1 MIGKIIPYTGSTIPE
16 HFLACDGSAVSR
28 TTYSDLFDVIGTSYG
43 AGDGSTT
50 FNLPDLSGRV
60 VIGESV
66 AHLFASTGGESSHT
80 LIDFPS
86 HSHSVPA
93 HGHGNDFAFA
103 TPSLAHSITSQ
114 PSFTYT
120 RLNGTTKGIQQL
132 GTGYN
137 GITNASMSQAT
148 GVGIADHAASA
159 CTMSGAIEECDE
171 MMSTSTG
178 SGDPHNNM
186 MPYIALVYLIQAEEE

>member
-1 MIGKIIPYTGSTIPE
+1 MIGKIIAYTGSTIPE

-28 TTYSDLFDVIGTSYG
+28 TTYSALFSVIGTAYG

-60 VIGESV
+60 VIGESA
-66 AHLFASTGGESSHT
+66 AHVLASTGGESSHT

-93 HGHGNDFAFA
+93 HGHGNDFAFE
-103 TPSLAHSITSQ
+103 TPSLAHSITTQ

-120 RLNGTTKGIQQL
+120 RLNGTSNGIRQL
-132 GTGYN
+132 GSGYN
-137 GITNASMSQAT
+137 GRSNASMSKTT
-148 GVGIADHAASA
+148 GVGIVDHAASA

-171 MMSTSTG
+171 MSTSP
-178 SGDPHNNM
+178 SGTSDPHNNL
-186 MPYIALVYLIQAEEE
+186 MPYIALVFLIQAEEE